1 MSNRS
6 VLKIT
11 PTMALTQAQLE
22 TRSAEADKIIETL
35 TKNIEAIKAMGTLP
49 INIQETILKQENS
62 QLRKQVDALRAE
74 LTTLELRNGKTQVAL
89 PKPAKKG
96 AAPKKEAPK
105 KEEPKQEAKKQEAP
119 KNENQKKDKPKKEKK
134 EKKAQP
140 AKAAEPEKPVDV
152 SRLLMKVG
160 KIIDCKK
167 HPDADALYLEQI
179 ECGEDKPRTVISGL
193 VKHVPLEEMQ
203 NRMVVILCNLK
214 PAKMR
219 GIVSEA
225 MVMCASTPEK
235 VEILAPP
242 AGAVP
247 GDLVRVPGF
256 EGTPDEL
263 IKPTSKKAVSVFEQ
277 VAPGLKTNANCQA
290 TFNDVAWEVAGKGPV
305 TSASLTNVQ
314 VK

>member
-1 MSNRS
+1 MLTRVCLFRS
-6 VLKIT
+6 LSR
-11 PTMALTQAQLE
+11 TMALSAAELE
-22 TRSAEADKIIETL
+22 ARSVEADKIIQTL
-35 TKNIEAIKAMGTLP
+35 TEKIAAIKAMGTLP
-49 INIQETILKQENS
+49 ANIQETILKQENS
-62 QLRKQVDALRAE
+62 QLRKQVEALKTE

-89 PKPAKKG
+89 PKPPKKG
-96 AAPKKEAPK
+96 AAKKEAPK
-105 KEEPKQEAKKQEAP
+105 KAEQQEKP

-134 EKKAQP
+134 EKKPQP

-203 NRMVVILCNLK
+203 NRMVVLLCNLK

-247 GDLVRVPGF
+247 GDLVKVPGF
-256 EGTPDEL
+256 EGEPDEL

-277 VAPGLKTNANCQA
+277 VAPGLKTNDKCQA
-290 TFNDVAWEVAGKGPV
+290 TFNDVAWEVAGKGFV

>member
-1 MSNRS
+1 MG
-6 VLKIT
+6 
-11 PTMALTQAQLE
+11 
-22 TRSAEADKIIETL
+22 SA
-35 TKNIEAIKAMGTLP
+35 
-49 INIQETILKQENS
+49 
-62 QLRKQVDALRAE
+62 
-74 LTTLELRNGKTQVAL
+74 
-89 PKPAKKG
+89 
-96 AAPKKEAPK
+96 
-105 KEEPKQEAKKQEAP
+105 
-119 KNENQKKDKPKKEKK
+119 
-134 EKKAQP
+134 
-140 AKAAEPEKPVDV
+140 
-152 SRLLMKVG
+152 
-160 KIIDCKK
+160 KK
-167 HPDADALYLEQI
+167 HPDADSLYVEEI
-179 ECGEDKPRTVISGL
+179 DVGEEKPRTVISGL
-193 VKHVPLEEMQ
+193 VKFIPEPEMQ
-203 NRMVVILCNLK
+203 DRMAVLLCNLK
-214 PAKMR
+214 PSKMR

-256 EGTPDEL
+256 EGIPDEL